1 MPALKRLHAALAWV
15 DGRWPRDVLLT
26 VDASGHWAEITVNLP
41 APPDAEILAGPLI
54 PSLVNAHSHAFQR
67 AFVGLSERIDD
78 PRTCRDAA
86 GPPRGVNPLGSGPSR
101 ICDAGHDD
109 FWSWRDRMY
118 ALALRISPQQLYA
131 VASQLYA
138 EMLRGG
144 YTQVCE
150 FHYLHHAAHGEHG
163 GQPFDDELAMAWAL
177 AEAAQDIGIGLT
189 LLPVVYTRSGFAAH
203 GLRPEQHRFAADAD
217 WVWRACQRITAA
229 GLPRVNAGVA
239 LHSLRGA
246 SPADIARLHGLVGGA
261 DLPIHIHVAEQAA
274 EVADCLAATGR
285 RPLQWLADT
294 GHLDPR
300 WQLVHATHADGTEIE
315 AVALSGAGIVLCPG
329 TEANLGDGLPDLP
342 GWLAQRVPLAVGSD
356 SQVTRGWVEE
366 LRWLEYGQRLMLRQ
380 RNVAA
385 APGSQPSSAARL
397 FDAAVAGGA
406 RAAGFTAWGLT
417 AGARADALVLNREA
431 DALRGLPDEALLDA
445 VVFGSNGSPWQSV
458 WVAGRARPWRAPQ
471 RVGDAFEAAM
481 RDLWVGGVA
490 TTD

>member
-1 MPALKRLHAALAWV
+1 MPSLKRLHAPLAWV
-15 DGRWPRDVLLT
+15 DGRWQRDVLLS
-26 VDASGHWAEITVNLP
+26 VDASGHWSEITVNMP
-41 APPDAEILAGPLI
+41 APPDAEALAGPVI

-67 AFVGLSERIDD
+67 AFVGLAER
-78 PRTCRDAA
+78 REA
-86 GPPRGVNPLGSGPSR
+86 GQ
-101 ICDAGHDD
+101 DD

-118 ALALRISPQQLYA
+118 ALALRISPRQLRA

-150 FHYLHHAAHGEHG
+150 FHYLHHA
-163 GQPFDDELAMAWAL
+163 GQGQQFDDELDMAWAL
-177 AEAAQDIGIGLT
+177 AEAAADVGIGLT
-189 LLPVVYTRSGFAAH
+189 LLPVVYTRSGFGAG
-203 GLRPEQHRFAADAD
+203 GLRPDQHRFKADAD
-217 WVWRACQRITAA
+217 WAWRASQRVMAA

-246 SPADIARLHGLVGGA
+246 SENDIERLLQLVGTV
-261 DLPIHIHVAEQAA
+261 DLPLHIHVAEQTA
-274 EVADCLAATGR
+274 EVSDCLKATGM
-285 RPLQWLADT
+285 RPIEWLANE

-300 WQLVHATHADGTEIE
+300 WQLVHATHAQSAEIE
-315 AVALSGAGIVLCPG
+315 AVARSGAGIVICPG
-329 TEANLGDGLPDLP
+329 TEANLGDGLVDLP
-342 GWLAQRVPLAVGSD
+342 HWLQNGVPLTVGSD

-366 LRWLEYGQRLMLRQ
+366 LRWLEYGQRLALRQ
-380 RNVAA
+380 RNVAS

-417 AGARADALVLNREA
+417 PGARADALVLNRDA
-431 DALRGLPDEALLDA
+431 DGLRGLPDEALLDA

-481 RDLWVGGVA
+481 RELWRPGPDPA
-490 TTD
+490 A